1 MTLEQVLILKFDL
14 AFLEGL
20 HQVDHITLLPYCFI
34 EEMAPHP
41 AVLSRLRDSQAV
53 HDGKS
58 IVRFFGNCYSILVLP
73 DKRLKF
79 SISSHSL

>member
-41 AVLSRLRDSQAV
+41 AVISRLRDIQAV
-53 HDGKS
+53 TME
-58 IVRFFGNCYSILVLP
+58 NL
-73 DKRLKF
+73 
-79 SISSHSL
+79 